1 MALSRGH
8 ARNGGQAAGG
18 TPPRLICWSCFWFDV
33 FFGCQRAFDHFCC
46 SENTNSQE
54 SIAGSFIPLLQKIW
68 LVGSNNVALLPNSR
82 IWNSWLLLDGILGAW
97 SDVLFLCAPK
107 IVPLQRYIK
116 KKWFRATISHLRLTN
131 KGQMLQFAEDWEPA
145 RFWEKEVGED
155 VAGWAAD
162 WDGNWSNWDCL
173 TSTID
178 EIGIVNITFG

>member
-1 MALSRGH
+1 MLVMF
-8 ARNGGQAAGG
+8 
-18 TPPRLICWSCFWFDV
+18 LIRC
-33 FFGCQRAFDHFCC
+33 FFGCQRALDHFCC

-116 KKWFRATISHLRLTN
+116 KNDLGPPSPIWGWLTKVKCSSLLKTEN
-131 KGQMLQFAEDWEPA
+131 PRGSGKRKLVRMWPVEQLIGMEIGQ
-145 RFWEKEVGED
+145 
-155 VAGWAAD
+155 
-162 WDGNWSNWDCL
+162 
-173 TSTID
+173 
-178 EIGIVNITFG
+178 IGIV